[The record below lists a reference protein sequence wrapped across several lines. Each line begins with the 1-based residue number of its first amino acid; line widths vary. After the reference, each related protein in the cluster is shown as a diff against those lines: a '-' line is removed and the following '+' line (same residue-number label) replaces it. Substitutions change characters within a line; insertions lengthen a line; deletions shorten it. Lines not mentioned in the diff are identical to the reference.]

1 MISDKAQYRITAT
14 WLHDFWIHTFVTAK
28 YWGKGPKEWTPSLI
42 KFKTL
47 PPEVDFMLDGNQRHE
62 FQIGG
67 SSTSYVWPTPTSI
80 EPPSQLCNW
89 SIHYQ
94 DPEYESVSSPATG
107 EDMEMEDAFD
117 IEDESSW
124 PPWSEIEPDHNLTTS
139 IVNSLQNRDFTTIQD
154 QDLPLAS
161 DAIINPTVK
170 SPNEAIPEAIAFAIM
185 ARNLEV
191 LEDLTDNFLC
201 ASCMHIKQ
209 IHLFHLAATFLDGS
223 RTCCSIMWRLVNCLN
238 EEASIGRN
246 YVDNAGLTVLD
257 ALFVSILRS
266 HTTLTPDVLLPAAL
280 SGEKQTRFPG
290 ATVDVCGRW
299 DADSPCARHLQA
311 SGEVNIPPQW
321 KHMFCHTS
329 VQAICHC
336 ITAIFTGMWRPDINT
351 PSGLFRRRCPCGL
364 ELTLGPLHALV
375 VTAFHLS
382 QSGLPGET
390 LFGMI
395 SCLVCL
401 LTVRADPL
409 LAVDV
414 SVDALIGSGR
424 TADCRHQRLNAAELA
439 CYVPEYIIQN
449 WTQDV
454 QLGWRTFTAIL
465 NHAVKTEPEVQE
477 TPWPP
482 PPSVCTHNVHRVEN
496 FFHMDLVKCGDEK
509 LGMVWA
515 AIQVELLTY
524 RRLKEN
530 EPWISPY
537 FDLHEVLQGLQDS
550 NENALQRL
558 VRSDGGREIANF
570 SKCGLFDECDP
581 SSIGCALREEACNY
595 YFANLE
601 DCERT
606 TFIPARDHSKVC
618 PKEKFSSDQ

>member
-14 WLHDFWIHTFVTAK
+14 WLHDFWMHTFVTAK

-80 EPPSQLCNW
+80 EPPSHLCNW

-94 DPEYESVSSPATG
+94 DPEYESVSSPATS

-124 PPWSEIEPDHNLTTS
+124 RPWSEIEPGHNLATS

-161 DAIINPTVK
+161 DAIINSTVN
-170 SPNEAIPEAIAFAIM
+170 SPNEAIHEAFAFAIM
-185 ARNLEV
+185 ARNLEA
-191 LEDLTDNFLC
+191 LQDLTDEYLPANY
-201 ASCMHIKQ
+201 AHVKQ
-209 IHLFHLAATFLDGS
+209 IYPFHLAATFLDGS
-223 RTCCSIMWRLVNCLN
+223 RTCCGIMWQLVSRLDQ
-238 EEASIGRN
+238 EASIGAN
-246 YVDNAGLTVLD
+246 YVDKTGLTVLD

-266 HTTLTPDVLLPAAL
+266 HTTLTLDVIQPEAL
-280 SGEKQTRFPG
+280 SDGGKPRFSG
-290 ATVDVCGRW
+290 ANVDVCGRW
-299 DADSPCARHLQA
+299 DADSPCVRHLQA
-311 SGEVNIPPQW
+311 SGEVNIPRQW

-336 ITAIFTGMWRPDINT
+336 ITAIFMVPWRPDINT
-351 PSGLFRRRCPCGL
+351 PSGLFRKPCLCGV
-364 ELTLGPLHALV
+364 EPTLGPLHALV

-395 SCLVCL
+395 ACLVCL
-401 LTVRADPL
+401 ITVRASPL

-414 SVDALIGSGR
+414 SVDALVGSGR
-424 TADCRHQRLNAAELA
+424 AAYCRHQRLNAAELA
-439 CYVPEYIIQN
+439 CCVPEYIIQN

-465 NHAVKTEPEVQE
+465 NHAVKTEPEVLE

-482 PPSVCTHNVHRVEN
+482 PPSVCTHDIHNDEEFGVHLIR
-496 FFHMDLVKCGDEK
+496 CGDGK
-509 LGMVWA
+509 LGVIWA

-530 EPWISPY
+530 GPWTSLK
-537 FDLHEVLQGLQDS
+537 FDLHDVLQGLQDS
-550 NENALQRL
+550 NKDALQRL
-558 VRSDGGREIANF
+558 IQIHGAQEIAEF
-570 SKCGLFDECDP
+570 SKCGLFANCE
-581 SSIGCALREEACNY
+581 SILAGCARREEACNS

-601 DCERT
+601 DWKRT
-606 TFIPARDHSKVC
+606 TFIPTRD
-618 PKEKFSSDQ
+618 SDGF